1 MTTDLRT
8 VFIGVAM
15 GALVFAVVMGF
26 PLRIQSLTQP
36 RHQATIAL

>member
-15 GALVFAVVMGF
+15 GVFVFIVVMGF
-26 PLRIQSLTQP
+26 HYASKV
-36 RHQATIAL
+36 